1 MGFFVFKMAKEIL
14 IRGTATEQE
23 LYGKLRS
30 HYDRSEND
38 LQTRRTDF
46 DKKDELFRTFI
57 DEAKWPYRA
66 QVADPSTF
74 TFIVEKTSRLISNK
88 LRGKVSPR
96 EGSDWMKAKVANELL
111 EYQWDCAD
119 EGGSMIQKWALMDH
133 NTRKYGAAFGI
144 CKWKYE
150 REPGTTKEL
159 HNNPEFEVVPNR
171 DVLVNPDHSS
181 IKQWFQY
188 RKYVTITELK
198 TINDIAASGP
208 KYKNLDLLQLSLKDR
223 ATEAGDRRDT
233 NYQSRNKAM
242 KGLTDTLG
250 EDRYDKY
257 IEIVTEYTP
266 TKITTFAPNHGVILR
281 EEENPWKEIPV
292 IHLRYYVIDD
302 DIYGLSEIEP
312 IEKLQRVENALIS
325 QYMDTINTD
334 LYPPLLVRS
343 TGVQMHTLEFGPNKK
358 WLVTDPTT
366 DIQRFQ
372 TSTAATAQFTQ
383 TITFIISRMQNAVGE
398 SGAGIS
404 NINPTENDKTATEV
418 RDTAIQRIA
427 RDNFNQIFL
436 SEALKKQM
444 LLWLKMDAKFLT
456 KNKLIRIMGNDSL
469 GFFKQNMLVP
479 PQMDPFTGQA
489 AIDPL
494 TGMQSTPSPYGPS
507 ELDPMNPEMSQPVFP
522 VEQGGE
528 VKPKFQMDETGESGE
543 LIIEPKDLAGTFDYV
558 PDVESMSLQ
567 QDENSKNKMALIQ
580 LVISNPL
587 VLQLLQQEG
596 MKPKFH
602 DLLVETF
609 EDVGFKDA
617 KRFFEQV
624 TSQDQSQIG
633 GLNGQEAI
641 GAIGAG
647 AGVPQGGI
655 PSGGDVPD
663 QGIPGGL
670 QGVPNGQAQSVV
682 SRPEPVY

>member
-1 MGFFVFKMAKEIL
+1 MWVFSMAKQI
-14 IRGTATEQE
+14 IVRGTPAEQE

-57 DEAKWPYRA
+57 DSANWPYRA

-96 EGSDWMKAKVANELL
+96 EGSDWIKAKVANELL
-111 EYQWDCAD
+111 DYQWDCAD

-144 CKWKYE
+144 CKWRYE
-150 REPGTTKEL
+150 IEPGTKEPL
-159 HNNPEFEVVPNR
+159 HDNPEFEVIPNR

-181 IKQWFQY
+181 IRGWFQY
-188 RKYVTITELK
+188 RKYVTVSELK
-198 TINDIAASGP
+198 NVNDLARGKP
-208 KYKNLDLLQLSLKDR
+208 VYKNLDLLQLSLKER

-257 IEIVTEYTP
+257 IEVVTEYTP
-266 TKITTFAPNHGVILR
+266 TKILTFAPNHGVILR
-281 EEENPWKEIPV
+281 EADNPWKEIPV

-312 IEKLQRVENALIS
+312 IEKLQKVENALIS
-325 QYMDTINTD
+325 QYLDTVNTD

-372 TSTAATAQFTQ
+372 TSTAATAQFVQ

-404 NINPTENDKTATEV
+404 NINPTEQDKTATEV
-418 RDTAIQRIA
+418 KDQAVQRVA
-427 RDNFNQIFL
+427 RDNYNQIFL
-436 SEALKKQM
+436 SEGLKKQM
-444 LLWLKMDAKFLT
+444 LFWLKMDSKFVT

-479 PQMDPFTGQA
+479 PQTDPMTGQA
-489 AIDPL
+489 ALDPN
-494 TGMQSTPSPYGPS
+494 TGMPQAPSPFGIN
-507 ELDPMNPEMSQPVFP
+507 ELGMENEPVYP
-522 VEQGGE
+522 VDQGDE
-528 VKPKFQMDETGESGE
+528 TVPKFQMDETGESGE

-558 PDVESMSLQ
+558 PDVESMSIQ
-567 QDENSKNKMALIQ
+567 QDEDSKNKMAMIQ

-609 EDVGFKDA
+609 EDIGFKDA

-624 TSQDQSQIG
+624 TPQDQLG
-633 GLNGQEAI
+633 GMNGQEGIQAQL
-641 GAIGAG
+641 AG
-647 AGVPQGGI
+647 AGGPEAGLPPGGN
-655 PSGGDVPD
+655 VPD
-663 QGIPGGL
+663 QGVPGGL
-670 QGVPNGQAQSVV
+670 QAVPPAEAQPVV
-682 SRPEPVY
+682 PGS